1 MAATM
6 DQILE
11 TLQEFRKETY
21 QKFDQIDQRFDKIEG
36 RMDQVE
42 RNMEIMKKY
51 YFQDRTMMMQLIH
64 EVKDQ
69 QKEDRTITMQLIQ
82 EVRDQQKE
90 DHKMILDIWASRDK
104 VTINF
109 NRKLYIAT
117 ASISVVVSTVIST
130 GISLAIQGL

>member
-11 TLQEFRKETY
+11 TLQEFRKEVY
-21 QKFDQIDQRFDKIEG
+21 QKFDQIDQRFDKIEVRLDKVEG
-36 RMDQVE
+36 RLDQAE

-69 QKEDRTITMQLIQ
+69 QKEDHKMIM
-82 EVRDQQKE
+82 E

-130 GISLAIQGL
+130 GISLAVQGM